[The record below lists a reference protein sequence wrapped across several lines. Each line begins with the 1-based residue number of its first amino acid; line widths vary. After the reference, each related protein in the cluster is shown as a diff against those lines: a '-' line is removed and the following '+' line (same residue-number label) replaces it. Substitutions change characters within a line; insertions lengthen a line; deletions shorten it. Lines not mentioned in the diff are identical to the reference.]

1 MQRVLCTSTFVYN
14 AFFSES
20 GIKINGPLRYFTGMI
35 FKRVLVAFPFT
46 PYSPPP
52 STSHLFA
59 AKFFDSTFRSTLLPT
74 IVSLYYNLNENVSSN
89 NLRYSTWLILEANN
103 FIFRSTLCC
112 WYSSIGEETI
122 GNRSSFD
129 LTAIH
134 FALNTII
141 RSNKFVPSRILSRLT
156 FAKYFIES
164 RETKRHSKWNGKWL
178 VKERLVKAFLTRS

>member
-1 MQRVLCTSTFVYN
+1 MVHCVTSPVWFLN
-14 AFFSES
+14 ASSLLFLLLHIPSLPP
-20 GIKINGPLRYFTGMI
+20 PLPHRI
-35 FKRVLVAFPFT
+35 F
-46 PYSPPP
+46 SPPNF
-52 STSHLFA
+52 SIQLFVQH
-59 AKFFDSTFRSTLLPT
+59 FCLQSY
-74 IVSLYYNLNENVSSN
+74 LYYNLNENVSSN
-89 NLRYSTWLILEANN
+89 NLWYSTWLILEANN
-103 FIFRSTLCC
+103 FISRSTLCC